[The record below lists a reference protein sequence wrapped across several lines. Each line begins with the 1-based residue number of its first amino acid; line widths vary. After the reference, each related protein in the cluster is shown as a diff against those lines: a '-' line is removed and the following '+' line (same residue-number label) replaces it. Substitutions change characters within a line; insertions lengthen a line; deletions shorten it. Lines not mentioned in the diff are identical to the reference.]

1 MSSCWTFKYLHHD
14 LVVVQYL
21 VDDFCILR
29 DIHTKQCMRCKWP
42 FFVSICPGHIVGQCV
57 VSTSP
62 CWGPGQNVQ
71 TQTQACDQLVA
82 CSAPRSCCVSTSSC
96 CTPCEPDGC
105 IEVQGSA
112 EYSHARDSLSQ
123 AKADADLFES
133 NKVRFMEDALT
144 TLLGKHLATH
154 LQDPQPASQEWV
166 ANGAANY
173 LTVDSGSA
181 LYKLFASG
189 AFETTGVNSSSDEV
203 FDFNVSQ
210 VTSQDESQREQQGE
224 SQGQSESE
232 SDEVIDVDV
241 SADDQQQQD
250 ILINSDDD
258 VDVDVNVVD
267 NNTDDTESESEG
279 EEQMSASQTS
289 ETNTQSLSVMTIE
302 NSDIVEDTVNVA
314 ATIGGAAELSGY
326 QKRVLN
332 GMVFLYSNN
341 KYYAPQVASV
351 LAYHASSSTLRQ
363 LAAEYW
369 NSLRTKTSVSASESS
384 EKDYKATFS
393 FKAKFNH
400 ICKYNDF
407 VHSLQNRGPHYSL
420 KPGTLLDSETAEADI
435 SVPGLA
441 LEGTTD
447 YVNKLV
453 HGLQALLKK
462 CPGQECKQC
471 IQEFVEKK
479 DESSDEW

>member
-21 VDDFCILR
+21 VNDFCILR

-62 CWGPGQNVQ
+62 CWGPGQNV
-71 TQTQACDQLVA
+71 QTQACDQLVA

-123 AKADADLFES
+123 AKADAELFES

-154 LQDPQPASQEWV
+154 LHARQLASQEWV
-166 ANGAANY
+166 ANGALNY

-189 AFETTGVNSSSDEV
+189 AFETTDVTSNSDESFEVNV
-203 FDFNVSQ
+203 FQ
-210 VTSQDESQREQQGE
+210 TTEQGESQGEQQGE
-224 SQGQSESE
+224 SQREFESD

-241 SADDQQQQD
+241 NADED
-250 ILINSDDD
+250 IFGDDD
-258 VDVDVNVVD
+258 LDVNVSES
-267 NNTDDTESESEG
+267 NTDETESESEG
-279 EEQMSASQTS
+279 EEQISASGANES
-289 ETNTQSLSVMTIE
+289 NSQSLYVTTTESAK
-302 NSDIVEDTVNVA
+302 IVEDTVTVA
-314 ATIGGAAELSGY
+314 ATLGGAAELSGY

-332 GMVFLYSNN
+332 GMVFLYGNN

>member
-71 TQTQACDQLVA
+71 TQTQACDQLVS

-123 AKADADLFES
+123 AKADAELFES

-154 LQDPQPASQEWV
+154 LQQPQPASQEWV
-166 ANGAANY
+166 SNGASNY

-189 AFETTGVNSSSDEV
+189 AFETTAVSGNSQEE
-203 FDFNVSQ
+203 FDLNVSQ
-210 VTSQDESQREQQGE
+210 ATEQGESQVEQQGE

-232 SDEVIDVDV
+232 SDEEIDVNV
-241 SADDQQQQD
+241 NADDQQQD
-250 ILINSDDD
+250 ILNIYSDDD
-258 VDVDVNVVD
+258 VDVSVVD
-267 NNTDDTESESEG
+267 NNTDDMESESEG
-279 EEQMSASQTS
+279 EEQMSASQTNES
-289 ETNTQSLSVMTIE
+289 NSQSLNVMTTE
-302 NSDIVEDTVNVA
+302 SANIVEDTVNVA

-369 NSLRTKTSVSASESS
+369 NSLRTKTSVSVSESS

-407 VHSLQNRGPHYSL
+407 VHSLQDRGPHYSL
-420 KPGTLLDSETAEADI
+420 KPNTLPDSETAEADI
-435 SVPGLA
+435 SVSGLA

-453 HGLQALLKK
+453 HGLQSLLTQ
-462 CPGQECKQC
+462 CPGQECAHT

-479 DESSDEW
+479 DESSDEG